1 MQRVQE
7 VCSNSYNMC
16 REGQPRG
23 CGDCGRAGGDCGR
36 AGWDCGRAGWDRG
49 PQPLS
54 VAAAHSA
61 ASGTHGHQPAS
72 RAKTTTWNYQPPLK
86 TVTGRPGRAMKSA
99 VGSRGV
105 GSGGRSSGG
114 WGGGWGSSG
123 WSGSGWGSGRGSSKG
138 GGGDGG
144 GSGGK
149 GSFGGRTRSSGGGRG
164 RGRSGGGEGRDRG
177 GGGRRRGGASRGKNR
192 RKKGI
197 KTVSVEPHR
206 HEGVFIYR
214 GAEDALVTL
223 NMVPGHSVYGERR
236 VTVTE
241 GGVKQEYRTWNPF
254 RSKLAAAILGGVDQI
269 HIKPKSRVL
278 YLGAAS
284 GTTVSHVSDIVGPEG
299 LVYAVEFSHRAGR
312 DLVNV
317 ANKRTNIIPVL
328 EDARHPLKY
337 RMLVGMVD
345 VIFADVAQPDQ
356 SRILA
361 LNAHTFLRNGGHFL
375 ISIKANCIDST
386 ASAEAVFAS
395 EVRKLQQENLKPQ
408 EQLTLEPYE
417 RDHAVVIGV
426 YRPLPKSSSK

>member
-1 MQRVQE
+1 AGVA
-7 VCSNSYNMC
+7 
-16 REGQPRG
+16 
-23 CGDCGRAGGDCGR
+23 AGGGAWGGGR
-36 AGWDCGRAGWDRG
+36 G
-49 PQPLS
+49 
-54 VAAAHSA
+54 
-61 ASGTHGHQPAS
+61 
-72 RAKTTTWNYQPPLK
+72 
-86 TVTGRPGRAMKSA
+86 
-99 VGSRGV
+99 
-105 GSGGRSSGG
+105 GSGGGKR
-114 WGGGWGSSG
+114 
-123 WSGSGWGSGRGSSKG
+123 

-144 GSGGK
+144 GP
-149 GSFGGRTRSSGGGRG
+149 GGRGGFGARARGFGGGRG
-164 RGRSGGGEGRDRG
+164 RGRGGGDGRDRG
-177 GGGRRRGGASRGKNR
+177 GGGGQRRGGVAKSKSRR
-192 RKKGI
+192 RKGAKA
-197 KTVSVEPHR
+197 VSVEPHR

-269 HIKPKSRVL
+269 HIKPKSKVL

-284 GTTVSHVSDIVGPEG
+284 GTTVSHVSDIIGPDG

-317 ANKRTNIIPVL
+317 AKKRTNIIPVL

-337 RMLVGMVD
+337 RMLIGMVD

-356 SRILA
+356 SRIVA
-361 LNAHTFLRNGGHFL
+361 LNAHSFLRNGGHFL

-417 RDHAVVIGV
+417 RDHAVVVGV
-426 YRPLPKSSSK
+426 YRPLPKSGSK